1 MGGGTNSVILWP
13 WVPPPDNGGEII
25 PETVGGTGD
34 TGKMPP
40 ATAAPRE
47 LIIKEIMIDIA
58 YFLSQKTI

>member
-34 TGKMPP
+34 TGRMPP

-47 LIIKEIMIDIA
+47 LIIREILIDI
-58 YFLSQKTI
+58 